1 LNISVEQL
9 PVILETHEPFDK
21 LAENY
26 ARRWPQLAGASW
38 FPAVADGAANNI
50 GADCTSV
57 ESCALMIG
65 TSGAM
70 RVMWEGQP
78 PLSLLSS
85 LWCYR
90 ADRKRVLVGG
100 ALSDG
105 GGLYSWMMGALA
117 LPDKTKETEDELAAT
132 EPDAHGLTLLPF
144 WSGERSTGWHAG
156 ARGAIY
162 GLTIS
167 TRPIEILRAAM
178 EAIAYRFALI
188 ASALD
193 GVAPN
198 AKVVASGGALHRSP
212 VWSQIMADVLNRPVQ
227 LAKIAEA
234 SSRGACLL
242 ALEATGKLKSIE
254 HAPFEF
260 GQTFE
265 PDAARHALYSGGLE
279 RQQKLYERLVAEK

>member
-1 LNISVEQL
+1 
-9 PVILETHEPFDK
+9 
-21 LAENY
+21 
-26 ARRWPQLAGASW
+26 
-38 FPAVADGAANNI
+38 
-50 GADCTSV
+50 
-57 ESCALMIG
+57 MIG

-70 RVMWEGQP
+70 RVMWEGEP
-78 PLSLLSS
+78 PLNLPSS

-105 GGLYSWMMGALA
+105 GGLYSWMTSALA
-117 LPDKTKETEDELAAT
+117 LPDKIKETEDELAAMQ
-132 EPDAHGLTLLPF
+132 PDAHGLTVLPF
-144 WSGERSTGWHAG
+144 WSGERSTGWHARAKG
-156 ARGAIY
+156 VIY

-167 TRPIEILRAAM
+167 TRPVEILRAAM
-178 EAIAYRFALI
+178 EAIAYRFAPI
-188 ASALD
+188 ASALE

-198 AKVVASGGALHRSP
+198 AKIVASGGALLGSP

-227 LAKIAEA
+227 LSKIAEA

-260 GQTFE
+260 AQTFE
-265 PDAARHALYSGGLE
+265 PDVARHARYRAGLE
-279 RQQKLYERLVAEK
+279 RQQKLYARLVANEE